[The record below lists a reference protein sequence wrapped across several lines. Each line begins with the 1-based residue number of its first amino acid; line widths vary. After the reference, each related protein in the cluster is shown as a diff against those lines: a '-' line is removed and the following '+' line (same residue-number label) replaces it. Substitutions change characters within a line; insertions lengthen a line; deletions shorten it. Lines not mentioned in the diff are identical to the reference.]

1 MQKGFVLIHYLLFC
15 TIIQTRNTFLCIFQT
30 RPQDV
35 VHPPRIPSK
44 NEYQRYLHE
53 SYQYIVHLIV
63 EQQKIEDERRLYER
77 DPGKKDQEEEDL
89 FANVKKIRA
98 KLRSTDAE
106 SIASSR

>member
-1 MQKGFVLIHYLLFC
+1 M
-15 TIIQTRNTFLCIFQT
+15 
-30 RPQDV
+30 
-35 VHPPRIPSK
+35 HPPRIPSK

-98 KLRSTDAE
+98 KLRSADAE